1 MFEQC
6 LSHTISPT
14 MGNVNSDP
22 FLCKNNKE
30 KWHYNFKLHFGNRI
44 DAKDKVVISF
54 IPMDDTL
61 VRNGFDIAVCS
72 GLLQVTVA
80 YYRGKVPQSTIDVL
94 SKQTCQI
101 NCIFNQL
108 LLVVYMFNIIT
119 QNLFFY
125 FKGLAVSLKP

>member
-1 MFEQC
+1 
-6 LSHTISPT
+6 
-14 MGNVNSDP
+14 
-22 FLCKNNKE
+22 
-30 KWHYNFKLHFGNRI
+30 
-44 DAKDKVVISF
+44 
-54 IPMDDTL
+54 MDDTL

-80 YYRGKVPQSTIDVL
+80 YYRGTVPQSTFDVL